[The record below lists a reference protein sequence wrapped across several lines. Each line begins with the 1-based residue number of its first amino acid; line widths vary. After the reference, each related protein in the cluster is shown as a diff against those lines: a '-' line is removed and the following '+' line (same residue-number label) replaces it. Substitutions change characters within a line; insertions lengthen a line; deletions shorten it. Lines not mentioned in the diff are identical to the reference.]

1 MRGFGGITTGVATSR
16 DSWLSAATPRR
27 RLLIGLGALIA
38 ILLLVAPYFR
48 DRLDLGAGTV
58 EQGVLDLTSHG
69 PLNRPIP
76 LNGDWGLTWLG
87 GPGPAP
93 GTSGFAQA
101 PGVWEGLKI
110 GGEALPQQGRARY
123 NVQLRGLISG
133 SYVIHVPAIY
143 AASRV
148 TLNGREVSRRGQLG
162 DSAAATQ
169 YVHRAHLI
177 TFDHPG
183 GPLDLGIDLA
193 VWLHWDNGLEQV
205 PVIGLS
211 EPMQDWVASK
221 WSRTALYAASLT
233 LVAALSLITFLYRP
247 SDRASLFFGL
257 AALTYLPSMLVLA
270 FDDILMMQFPGLRF
284 QQVMCFQYLTSP
296 MAGAFF
302 LLYIHSLYRR
312 ESSPLV
318 VRGFVVFYAAIVVV
332 QSAMFLLGDTL
343 LASKIGRNIF
353 LPGAVA
359 TQVYAMG
366 VIALAAFRRRDG
378 AILQLIGTSL
388 FAFSFVMMAA
398 MWSAVSTLD
407 DLRSFEF
414 TALGAVM
421 LLYSQ
426 VVILAERWSLSV
438 ARSEQDNDDLRNLLE
453 VNTAITSDLE
463 LGSLLGKIVAVSSKI
478 TRADRSSLFLKD
490 DSNRALTSLVA
501 EGVEG
506 GPLKLDA
513 GRGLAGYVYAT
524 GQTLNIPDA
533 YADERFNRS
542 IDEATGYR
550 TKGVLTVPIT
560 LRDGS
565 RIGVMQALNRE
576 DGEPFSPDDAAR
588 VGAFGAQAAV
598 AIDNARLFSESIA
611 ARSFDESILRSMS
624 GGVIALDLEW
634 KITKLNAAAAHIL
647 GASATLL
654 SGLDARSVLPRFNP
668 RLVDEISA
676 VADRGEP
683 KLLLDIEFATGA
695 ERASSVNLSITPL
708 EGDTGRV
715 GVLLVI
721 EDISEGKRLQGA
733 MRRFMTQEVVD
744 QVLSRDDD
752 SLFGT
757 ACQASVLFA
766 DIRGFTTMAEELSAR
781 ETVETL
787 NELFTELYEAVSG
800 NGGVL
805 DKYIGDAVMAVF
817 GAPLASDR
825 DPDNAF
831 AAGLEMLRMLDE
843 INLRRAERGAAPLRL
858 GVGIATG
865 EVVAGT
871 IGSPKRMD
879 YTVIGDSVNLAA
891 RLQDLTKAYG
901 VEMLIDQ
908 ATARAV
914 ASTQPMREI
923 DLIAVRGRKR
933 PEAVYQVLTRDDA
946 DAAGLEAYA
955 LGRAALGERRWDD
968 ALAAFAC
975 AVERNPDDRPAHLML
990 ARARAL
996 AAMPPADDWDGVWRD
1011 GLAAAA

>member
-1 MRGFGGITTGVATSR
+1 M
-16 DSWLSAATPRR
+16 
-27 RLLIGLGALIA
+27 
-38 ILLLVAPYFR
+38 VAPYFR
-48 DRLDLGAGTV
+48 DTLDSRAGRV
-58 EQGVLDLTSHG
+58 EHGVLDLTRHG
-69 PLNRPIP
+69 PLNRPVE
-76 LNGDWGLTWLG
+76 LNGQWRLTWLG

-93 GTSGFAQA
+93 GTTGWAEA
-101 PGVWEGLKI
+101 PGLWEGLDFAGTK
-110 GGEALPQQGRARY
+110 LPQQGRARY
-123 NVQLRGLISG
+123 SLQLRGLVPG
-133 SYVIHVPAIY
+133 RYVLHVPAVY
-143 AASRV
+143 AATRV
-148 TLNGREVSRRGQLG
+148 TLDGREVSQRGVLG
-162 DSAAATQ
+162 DSATATR

-177 TFDHPG
+177 TFEHPG
-183 GPLDLGIDLA
+183 GPLDLAIDLA
-193 VWLHWDNGLEQV
+193 SWLHWDNGLEQV
-205 PVIGLS
+205 PVLGLA
-211 EPMQDWVASK
+211 EPMQDWIASK

-233 LVAALSLITFLYRP
+233 LVAALSLITFFYRP

-257 AALTYLPSMLVLA
+257 ASLSYLPSMLVLA
-270 FDDILMMQFPGLRF
+270 FDDILMMQFPALRF
-284 QQVMCFQYLTSP
+284 QQVMAFQYLTAP
-296 MAGAFF
+296 LAGMFF
-302 LLYIHSLYRR
+302 LLYVHQLYRR
-312 ESSPLV
+312 ESSPFV
-318 VRGFVVFYAAIVVV
+318 VRGFVAFFLGIVAV
-332 QSAMFLLGDTL
+332 QAVMFSLGNTL
-343 LASKIGRNIF
+343 LASKIGRNVF
-353 LPGAVA
+353 LPAGVA
-359 TQVYAMG
+359 SQIYVMG
-366 VIALAAFRRRDG
+366 VIALAAMRRRDG
-378 AILQLIGTSL
+378 AIVQLIGMAL
-388 FAFSFVMMAA
+388 FVGSFVIMALV
-398 MWSAVSTLD
+398 WTAVSTLD
-407 DLRSFEF
+407 ELRSFEF

-463 LGSLLGKIVAVSSKI
+463 LNSLLGKIVAVSSKI
-478 TRADRSSLFLKD
+478 THADRSSLFLKD
-490 DSNRALTSLVA
+490 DANRALTSLIA

-506 GPLKLDA
+506 GPLRLDV

-533 YADERFNRS
+533 YDDERFNRS
-542 IDEATGYR
+542 VDETTGYR
-550 TKGVLTVPIT
+550 TKSVLTVPIT
-560 LRDGS
+560 SRDGS

-576 DGEPFSPDDAAR
+576 DGEPFSADDAAR

-598 AIDNARLFSESIA
+598 AIDNARLFSEAVS

-634 KITKLNAAAAHIL
+634 KITKLNAAAAEIL

-654 SGLDARSVLPRFNP
+654 SGLDARTVLPRFNL
-668 RLVDEISA
+668 RLVDEIAA

-683 KLLLDIEFATGA
+683 KLLLDIEFATGGD
-695 ERASSVNLSITPL
+695 RPSSVNLSITPL
-708 EGDTGRV
+708 EGDSGRV

-766 DIRGFTTMAEELSAR
+766 DIRGFTTMAEELTAR

-800 NGGVL
+800 HGGVL

-817 GAPLASDR
+817 GAPLSSER

-831 AAGLEMLRMLDE
+831 ASGLQMLQMLDA
-843 INLRRAERGAAPLRL
+843 INLKRGERGAKPLRL

-901 VEMLIDQ
+901 VEMLIDE
-908 ATARAV
+908 ATAKAV
-914 ASTQPMREI
+914 TTGQPMREI
-923 DLIAVRGRKR
+923 DRIAVRGRKR
-933 PEAVYQVLTRDDA
+933 PEAVFEVLARDDA
-946 DAAGLEAYA
+946 DAAGHAAYA
-955 LGRAALGERRWDD
+955 QGRIALGERRWAD
-968 ALAAFAC
+968 ALTAFAV
-975 AVERNPDDRPAHLML
+975 AVQRNPADRPAQLML
-990 ARARAL
+990 ARSHAL
-996 AAMPPADDWDGVWRD
+996 AKVPPPDDWDGVWRD
-1011 GLAAAA
+1011 GLVAAA

>member
-1 MRGFGGITTGVATSR
+1 M
-16 DSWLSAATPRR
+16 
-27 RLLIGLGALIA
+27 
-38 ILLLVAPYFR
+38 VAPYFR
-48 DRLDLGAGTV
+48 DSLDPRAGRV
-58 EQGVLDLTSHG
+58 EHGVLDLTTHG
-69 PLNRPIP
+69 PLVRPIE
-76 LNGDWGLTWLG
+76 LNGQWRLTWLG

-93 GTSGFAQA
+93 GTSGWADA
-101 PGVWEGLKI
+101 PGLWEGLNI
-110 GGEALPQQGRARY
+110 AGTTLPQQGRARY
-123 NVQLRGLISG
+123 SLQLRGLVPG
-133 SYVIHVPAIY
+133 RYVLHVPAIY
-143 AASRV
+143 AASRI
-148 TLNGREVSRRGQLG
+148 TLDGRQVSQRGVLG
-162 DSAAATQ
+162 DSAAATR

-177 TFDHPG
+177 TFDHRG
-183 GPLDLGIDLA
+183 GPLNLAIDLA

-205 PVIGLS
+205 PVLGLA
-211 EPMQDWVASK
+211 EPMQDWIATK

-233 LVAALSLITFLYRP
+233 LVAALSLITFFYRP

-257 AALTYLPSMLVLA
+257 ASLAYLPSMLVLA
-270 FDDILMMQFPGLRF
+270 FDDILMMQFPALRF
-284 QQVMCFQYLTSP
+284 QQVMGFQYLTAP
-296 MAGAFF
+296 LAGMFF
-302 LLYIHSLYRR
+302 LLYVHELYRR

-318 VRGFVVFYAAIVVV
+318 VRAFVVFFLSIVAV
-332 QSAMFLLGDTL
+332 QAVMFTLGNTL
-343 LASKIGRNIF
+343 LASKIGRNVF
-353 LPGAVA
+353 LPTGVA
-359 TQVYAMG
+359 SQVYVMG
-366 VIALAAFRRRDG
+366 VIALAALRRRDG
-378 AILQLIGTSL
+378 AIVQLIGMAL
-388 FAFSFVMMAA
+388 FVGSFVIMALVWTA
-398 MWSAVSTLD
+398 ISTLD
-407 DLRSFEF
+407 ELRSYEF

-463 LGSLLGKIVAVSSKI
+463 LDSLLRKIVAVSSKI
-478 TRADRSSLFLKD
+478 TRADRSSLFLKQ
-490 DSNRALTSLVA
+490 DSDRALTSLVA

-533 YADERFNRS
+533 YEDERFNRS
-542 IDEATGYR
+542 VDEATGYR
-550 TKGVLTVPIT
+550 TRSVLTVPIT
-560 LRDGS
+560 SRDGS

-576 DGEPFSPDDAAR
+576 DGEAFSPDDAAR

-598 AIDNARLFSESIA
+598 AIDNARLFSESVA

-624 GGVIALDLEW
+624 GGVIALDLDW
-634 KITKLNAAAAHIL
+634 KITKLNAAAAQIL

-654 SGLDARSVLPRFNP
+654 AGLDARSVLPRFNP
-668 RLVDEISA
+668 RLVDEIAA

-683 KLLLDIEFATGA
+683 KLLLDIEFTAGG
-695 ERASSVNLSITPL
+695 ERPSSVNLSITPL
-708 EGDTGRV
+708 EGETGRV

-744 QVLSRDDD
+744 QVLGRDDD

-766 DIRGFTTMAEELSAR
+766 DIRGFTTMAEELTAR

-817 GAPLASDR
+817 GAPLSSER

-831 AAGLEMLRMLDE
+831 AAGLEMLRMLDA
-843 INLRRAERGAAPLRL
+843 INRNRETRGAAPLRL

-901 VEMLIDQ
+901 VEMLIDE
-908 ATARAV
+908 ATAKAV
-914 ASTQPMREI
+914 TTDQPMREI

-933 PEAVYQVLTRDDA
+933 PETVFEVLARSTA
-946 DAAGLEAYA
+946 DPAGHAAYA
-955 LGRAALGERRWDD
+955 EGRAALAAGRWDD
-968 ALAAFAC
+968 ALAAFAR
-975 AVERNPDDRPAHLML
+975 AVELNPDDRPAQLML

-996 AAMPPADDWDGVWRD
+996 SAVPPPGDWDGVWRD

>member
-1 MRGFGGITTGVATSR
+1 M
-16 DSWLSAATPRR
+16 
-27 RLLIGLGALIA
+27 IGLGSLIA

-48 DRLDLGAGTV
+48 DRLDLQAGTV
-58 EQGVLDLTSHG
+58 AQGVLDLTSHG

-76 LNGDWGLTWLG
+76 LNGEWRLTWLG
-87 GPGPAP
+87 GPGPKP
-93 GTSGFAQA
+93 GTSGFAEA

-110 GGEALPQQGRARY
+110 GGVALPQQGRARY
-123 NVQLRGLISG
+123 AVQLRGLVPG
-133 SYVIHVPAIY
+133 RYVVHVPAIY

-148 TLNGREVSRRGQLG
+148 TLDGREMSRRGRLG
-162 DSAAATQ
+162 DSAATTE
-169 YVHRAHLI
+169 YVHRANLI
-177 TFDHPG
+177 TFDHSG
-183 GPLDLGIDLA
+183 GSLDLGIDLA

-211 EPMQDWVASK
+211 EPMQDWIATK

-247 SDRASLFFGL
+247 SDRASLYFGL
-257 AALTYLPSMLVLA
+257 AALSYLPSMLVLA

-284 QQVMCFQYLTSP
+284 EQVMCFQYLTAP

-302 LLYIHSLYRR
+302 LLYIHSLYSR

-318 VRGFVVFYAAIVVV
+318 VRGFVLFYAAIFVV
-332 QSAMFLLGDTL
+332 QSIMFLLGDTL
-343 LASKIGRNIF
+343 LASRIGRNIF

-388 FAFSFVMMAA
+388 FAFSFVMLASI
-398 MWSAVSTLD
+398 WSAVSTLD
-407 DLRSFEF
+407 DMRSFEF

-463 LGSLLGKIVAVSSKI
+463 LGSLLRKIVAVSSKI

-506 GPLKLDA
+506 GPLRLDA
-513 GRGLAGYVYAT
+513 GRGLAGYAYAT
-524 GQTLNIPDA
+524 GETVNIPDA
-533 YADERFNRS
+533 YEDERFNRS
-542 IDEATGYR
+542 VDEATGYR
-550 TKGVLTVPIT
+550 TKSVLTVPIAS
-560 LRDGS
+560 RDGS

-576 DGEPFSPDDAAR
+576 DGEPFSPEDAAR

-598 AIDNARLFSESIA
+598 AIDNARLFSESVA

-634 KITKLNAAAAHIL
+634 KITKLNAAAAEIL
-647 GASATLL
+647 GATATLL
-654 SGLDARSVLPRFNP
+654 SGLDARTVLPRFNP
-668 RLVDEISA
+668 KLIDEIAA

-683 KLLLDIEFATGA
+683 KLLLDIEFATGGD
-695 ERASSVNLSITPL
+695 RPSSVNLSITPL
-708 EGDTGRV
+708 EGDAGRV

-744 QVLSRDDD
+744 QVLGRDDD

-817 GAPLASDR
+817 GAPLSSER

-831 AAGLEMLRMLDE
+831 ASGLEMLRMLDA

-901 VEMLIDQ
+901 VEMLVDET
-908 ATARAV
+908 TAKAV
-914 ASTQPMREI
+914 TTDQPMREI
-923 DLIAVRGRKR
+923 DRIAVRGRKR
-933 PEAVYQVLTRDDA
+933 PEAVFEVLASVDA
-946 DAAGLEAYA
+946 DATGHAAYA
-955 LGRAALGERRWDD
+955 QGRAALAERRWDD
-968 ALAAFAC
+968 ALSAFAV
-975 AVERNPDDRPAHLML
+975 AVARNPGDRPAQLML
-990 ARARAL
+990 ARSRAL
-996 AAMPPADDWDGVWRD
+996 AHAPPPEDWDGVWRD
-1011 GLAAAA
+1011 GLAAAT